1 MLSAVVDVVPA
12 TMAATVPATMAATV
26 PATLAAEVAV
36 MMTLQLCSYS
46 LVPIPE
52 IRKRLIPLPVNIA

>member
-1 MLSAVVDVVPA
+1 MVAAVVDVVPV
-12 TMAATVPATMAATV
+12 TIAATVAV
-26 PATLAAEVAV
+26 TLAAEVAV